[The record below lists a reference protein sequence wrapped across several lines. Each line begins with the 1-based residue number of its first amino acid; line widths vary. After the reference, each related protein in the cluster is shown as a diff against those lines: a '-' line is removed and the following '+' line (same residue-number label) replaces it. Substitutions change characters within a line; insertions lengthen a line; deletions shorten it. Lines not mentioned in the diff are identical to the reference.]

1 METTTI
7 SDSVHSTHDQHCLSH
22 INYHRIDKNNDDAP
36 ETLMADIKFTKHGSV
51 RCQQRGFKTGDISI
65 IAQCGTMIGDDQV
78 FLSNKDAD
86 REIRIL
92 RQKIKKID
100 HLRNRKVVIVENSL
114 VTCHPCNSSEIK
126 RLKHLTCQKG

>member
-7 SDSVHSTHDQHCLSH
+7 SNSVHSFHDQHCLSH
-22 INYHRIDKNNDDAP
+22 INYHRIERNKDDTP
-36 ETLMADIKFTKHGSV
+36 ETLMADIKSTKHGSV
-51 RCQQRGFKTGDISI
+51 RCQQRGFKTGDINI

-86 REIRIL
+86 REIRTL

-100 HLRNRKVVIVENSL
+100 RLRNRKVVIVGKSL
-114 VTCHPCNSSEIK
+114 VTCYPCNSSEIK
-126 RLKHLTCQKG
+126 RIKHRSCQKD